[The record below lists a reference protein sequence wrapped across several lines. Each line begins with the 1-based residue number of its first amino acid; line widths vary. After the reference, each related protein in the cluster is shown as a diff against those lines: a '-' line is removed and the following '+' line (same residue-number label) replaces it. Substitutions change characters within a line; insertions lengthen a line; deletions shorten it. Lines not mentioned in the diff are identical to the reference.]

1 MECTNR
7 LCRSKNKEAKIL
19 FQGEWKTIKDDH
31 DFHTEYLCEKC
42 AIDALSFLLAYKSQ
56 NKFRLIRY
64 IPIEDKDILGI
75 D

>member
-7 LCRSKNKEAKIL
+7 LCRSKDKKAKIL

-31 DFHTEYLCEKC
+31 DLHTEYLCDRC
-42 AIDALSFLLAYKSQ
+42 GLDLLSFMLAYRTQ
-56 NKFRLIRY
+56 NKFKLIRY
-64 IPIEDKDILGI
+64 TPIEDKDILGI